1 MTDDDEGQHR
11 GDGDTTER
19 TDPLTGA
26 LPREAL
32 ASVFDTAQHVA
43 TSIGL
48 LMIDLD
54 NFKSINDAFGHAT
67 GDLVLHTF
75 AADARSVLR
84 ANDTLIRYGGD
95 EFVVVLPSASLAA
108 AHEVAERVRISV
120 AGHAM
125 PTTPPLTV
133 SVSVGCSC
141 TDATTPQLSLTDLLA
156 QADGRL
162 YQAKRRGRNQVVSV
176 EDVPSAAE
184 AAEVAADTQGRLIE
198 RDGAF
203 TQALTWLD
211 AVLAGERGLLR
222 VVGAPGVGMSRF
234 LEAVARMARLRGYQV
249 LTLTGSPALG
259 LRQYGALSDALS
271 SAPSGEQHDAH
282 ELLEVP
288 APGEARGFL
297 VILDRASDIDASTL
311 ELVWQLVAHPGA
323 GRIGVVVGHNP
334 AAAEV
339 GRLPDLRVR
348 AEVRLQ
354 PFSVSGLQVWLRTAL
369 RWEAPT
375 DFSLWLYAQ
384 TDGYPA
390 LLQAALQHVR
400 ADGLLTRQSNGSGW
414 DVSPL
419 FREYDLRGLLQRE
432 RARAEEAS
440 ELVRPYGL
448 LVGRTDELRTIKQ
461 SIAGEQLVVLAGHG
475 GVGKTHLALQAAAE
489 VGPLF
494 ADGAV
499 VVPLAATTAVE
510 FVALALVRA
519 LALAVVGQQ
528 EPYAVAVE
536 YLTARDMLVV
546 FDTVEDLPGIGVLV
560 QDLLAVLPRLRMLMT
575 TRDAAAIQADAI
587 ITVDG
592 LRDAYESAREDSSES
607 MTVAEGAGTATA
619 SASDGLADR
628 PMVTG
633 PLAGAALLAGLAERA
648 LATPASDLYVLAS
661 GHGVLDAIPDSARM
675 ATIRRLCRSV
685 HGYPLAIKMLAS
697 WTGFFG
703 HEGVALRLEQ
713 QVQAAT
719 GVTTADVP
727 GIAISPMQAV
737 FGFFWALLAERDR
750 RSIGGLA
757 LFRGGFSAEAALDVA
772 DVTPF
777 LLAAL
782 ADRAFIQTERIGQYR
797 LHALLRQYAWSW
809 LQQDAQATAA
819 VKQRHADWYLRLAA
833 AAATDIRGP
842 RFRDWVEQLEIELDN
857 LRTALTWALDQAPLA
872 ALQAA
877 LDLAEFWL
885 AGFYA
890 REGYSWVEI
899 SLACA
904 ENCSD
909 GLAPPLRMAALG
921 RLGSL
926 ARQCGDTDAARLHL
940 TAAVALAEDQRAGS
954 DGELAYSLG
963 VLSNVES
970 DLAAHDRAVD
980 LARRAQDCA
989 RRLGSPKEVAFTA
1002 NMTVWPLIFA
1012 GSLEEA
1018 TRVAEEGMQASAACG
1033 DRRST
1038 ANLMNAKATIAY
1050 YDPARHGEAIALYK
1064 RTIEL
1069 YDELHDRSGVLLSFN
1084 NLASVYVDDVELDLA
1099 AQAFA
1104 EARRMGQRLKQ
1115 HHMMANVLSGSGMVA
1130 SLRGDDVAAWGFWR
1144 EAMERALASSKTV
1157 ILEECAIGLA
1167 YVWAQAGFTEQA
1179 AVVLG
1184 MIGLQP
1190 SGKPWLL
1197 LPIERVSALVRP
1209 ALSAPRWEA
1218 LLRHGAGLT
1227 VSAMAQL
1234 LLMRTGPLD
1243 VPTNILPDVEGS
1255 AHHD

>member
-1 MTDDDEGQHR
+1 MTGHDAKPHLSDDGA
-11 GDGDTTER
+11 TER

-67 GDLVLHTF
+67 GDVVLQTF

-84 ANDTLIRYGGD
+84 TNDTLIRYGGD

-133 SVSVGCSC
+133 TISVGCSC

-234 LEAVARMARLRGYQV
+234 LEAVARMAHLRGYQV
-249 LTLTGSPALG
+249 LTLTGSPALRF
-259 LRQYGALSDALS
+259 RQYGALSDALS

-297 VILDRASDIDASTL
+297 VILDRVSDIDASTL

-339 GRLPDLRVR
+339 GRLPDLPVR
-348 AEVRLQ
+348 AEVLLQ

-375 DFSLWLYAQ
+375 DFSTWLYAQ

-400 ADGLLTRQSNGSGW
+400 ADGLLMRQSNGSGW

-494 ADGAV
+494 ADGVV
-499 VVPLAATTAVE
+499 VVPLAATTTVE
-510 FVALALVRA
+510 FVALALVHA

-546 FDTVEDLPGIGVLV
+546 FDGAEDLAGIGVLV
-560 QDLLAVLPRLRMLMT
+560 HGLLAAAPKLRVLAT
-575 TRDAAAIQADAI
+575 TRDAAVIHARSILTLGGLHDHDEIVRADA
-587 ITVDG
+587 G
-592 LRDAYESAREDSSES
+592 
-607 MTVAEGAGTATA
+607 VA
-619 SASDGLADR
+619 S
-628 PMVTG
+628 
-633 PLAGAALLAGLAERA
+633 GAALLAALAECAR
-648 LATPASDLYVLAS
+648 ATPASNLYLLAS
-661 GHGVLDAIPDSARM
+661 GHGVPGTLPDV
-675 ATIRRLCRSV
+675 ATVTAIRRLCRLV
-685 HGYPLAIKMLAS
+685 HGYPLAIKMLAG
-697 WTGFFG
+697 WTTFFG
-703 HEGVALRLEQ
+703 YEELVERVTEQ
-713 QVQAAT
+713 FQ
-719 GVTTADVP
+719 TAPIGEVLDDDEP
-727 GIAISPMQAV
+727 ENSPLPTV
-737 FGFFWALLAERDR
+737 FGFFWTLLAEHDR
-750 RSIGGLA
+750 RCISGLA
-757 LFRGGFSAEAALDVA
+757 LFRGGFTAEAAREVA
-772 DVTPF
+772 GATPF

-782 ADRAFIQTERIGQYR
+782 GDRAFIQSDRAGRYH
-797 LHALLRQYAWSW
+797 LHQLLRQYASTW
-809 LQQDAQATAA
+809 LQQDAAATAEL
-819 VKQRHADWYLRLAA
+819 KRRHALWYLRLAEA
-833 AAATDIRGP
+833 AAEDMRGP
-842 RFRDWVEQLEIELDN
+842 HFGDWVERLEAELDN
-857 LRTALTWALDQAPLA
+857 LRSALTWALQHAPGA
-872 ALQAA
+872 GLQAA
-877 LDLAEFWL
+877 VGLIEFWL
-885 AGFYA
+885 AGFNA
-890 REGYSWVEI
+890 REGQSWLELTI
-899 SLACA
+899 ACA
-904 ENCSD
+904 EDSAE
-909 GLAPPLRMAALG
+909 GLAPTLRMTALG
-921 RLGSL
+921 RLGRL
-926 ARQCGDTDAARLHL
+926 ERHCGDTDAARLHL
-940 TAAVALAEDQRAGS
+940 VAAVDMADGDQAGS
-954 DGELAYSLG
+954 DRELAYSLST
-963 VLSNVES
+963 LANIES
-970 DLAAHDRAVD
+970 DLAAHGKAVD
-980 LARRAQDCA
+980 LAREAMNHV
-989 RRLGSPKEVAFTA
+989 RRISSPKEVAFTA
-1002 NMTVWPLIFA
+1002 NMIVWPLIFA
-1012 GSLEEA
+1012 GALDQAS
-1018 TRVAEEGMQASAACG
+1018 RVADEGLQASAASG

-1038 ANLMNAKATIAY
+1038 ANLTNARATIAY
-1050 YDPARHGEAIALYK
+1050 ADPAKHDQAIAL
-1064 RTIEL
+1064 RQHAIDL
-1069 YDELHDRSGVLLSFN
+1069 YRELHDWSGLL
-1084 NLASVYVDDVELDLA
+1084 LAVNDLARAYTDDNRLDLA
-1099 AQAFA
+1099 AQTFG
-1104 EARRMGQRLKQ
+1104 EARRIGQRLKQ
-1115 HHMMANVLSGSGMVA
+1115 HRAMAGVLSGSGTVA
-1130 SLRGDDVAAWGFWR
+1130 SLRGDTATAWAFWH
-1144 EAMERALASSKTV
+1144 EAMELALAAGNV
-1157 ILEECAIGLA
+1157 AILEECEIGLA
-1167 YVWAQAGFTEQA
+1167 DVWARAGFTEQA

-1190 SGKPWLL
+1190 SGKPWLP
-1197 LPIERVSALVRP
+1197 LPIERVSALVRA
-1209 ALSAPRWEA
+1209 ALPAPRWEA
-1218 LLRHGAGLT
+1218 LLRHGAGLAAT
-1227 VSAMAQL
+1227 DVARL
-1234 LLMRTGPLD
+1234 LLSRTGPLD
-1243 VPTNILPDVEGS
+1243 LPGTISLEAAGS
-1255 AHHD
+1255 EPPA